1 MSRSRT
7 EPITDAVTSDA
18 ASSDDAAGEVVTG
31 EDPAALRELIDRAL
45 EERAERDG
53 YNRKNQI
60 TIVAW
65 DGHLDRI
72 WPTLILSTTAAASG
86 MTVNVFFTFWGL
98 FPLVKPDR
106 RRRTGKDWMT
116 KALGVMNPGSTQKA
130 KLSRYQFAG
139 MGPWM
144 LGKVAENYKTPH
156 PTELLEMARDMGVRL
171 IPCQMTMDL
180 MGISKDDLID
190 GLEEPIGAATA
201 LLEMKESA
209 IQLFI

>member
-1 MSRSRT
+1 MSET
-7 EPITDAVTSDA
+7 TDTLTGADA
-18 ASSDDAAGEVVTG
+18 G
-31 EDPAALRELIDRAL
+31 ALRELIDQAL
-45 EERAERDG
+45 TEREAEDG
-53 YNRKNQI
+53 INKKNKI
-60 TIVAW
+60 TIIAW

-86 MTVNVFFTFWGL
+86 MEVSVFFTFWGL
-98 FPLVKPDR
+98 FPLVKPER
-106 RRRTGKDWMT
+106 RRKTGKDWMT

-130 KLSRYQFAG
+130 KLSRYNFAG

-156 PTELLEMARDMGVRL
+156 PTELLELSRDMGVRL

-180 MGISKDDLID
+180 MGVGRDDLLE

>member
-1 MSRSRT
+1 MSEEITSAGAKVDT
-7 EPITDAVTSDA
+7 EAAPSPDAD
-18 ASSDDAAGEVVTG
+18 
-31 EDPAALRELIDRAL
+31 ALRELIDQAL
-45 EERAERDG
+45 VEREQTTG
-53 YNRKNQI
+53 FNTKNKI

-72 WPTLILSTTAAASG
+72 WPALILSTTAAASG
-86 MTVNVFFTFWGL
+86 MEVSAFFTFWGL
-98 FPLVKPDR
+98 FALVKPER
-106 RRRTGKDWMT
+106 RLTGRDWMT
-116 KALGVMNPGSTQKA
+116 KMLSVMNPGATKRA
-130 KLSRYQFAG
+130 KLSRYNFAG

-144 LGKVAENYKTPH
+144 LGKVAEDYKTPH
-156 PTELLEMARDMGVRL
+156 PTELLELAQDMGVRL

-180 MGISKDDLID
+180 MGITKDDMID

>member
-1 MSRSRT
+1 MSQTRT
-7 EPITDAVTSDA
+7 EPTTDAPLTDAGTTDA
-18 ASSDDAAGEVVTG
+18 ATG
-31 EDPAALRELIDRAL
+31 QDPAALRELIDRAL
-45 EERAERDG
+45 DERAERDG

-86 MTVNVFFTFWGL
+86 MSVNVFFTFWGL
-98 FPLVKPDR
+98 VPLVKPDR
-106 RRRTGKDWMT
+106 RRKTGKDWMT
-116 KALGVMNPGSTQKA
+116 KALGVMNPGSTSKA

-156 PTELLEMARDMGVRL
+156 PTELLELARDMGVRL

>member
-1 MSRSRT
+1 MSEAT
-7 EPITDAVTSDA
+7 TNG
-18 ASSDDAAGEVVTG
+18 DDTAGAL
-31 EDPAALRELIDRAL
+31 DQAALSELIDRAL
-45 EERAERDG
+45 DERAEEDG
-53 YNRKNQI
+53 YNKKNKI
-60 TIVAW
+60 TIIAW

-72 WPTLILSTTAAASG
+72 WPTLILSSTAAASG
-86 MTVNVFFTFWGL
+86 MEVSVFFTFWGL
-98 FPLVKPDR
+98 FPLVKPER
-106 RRRTGKDWMT
+106 RRKTGKDWMT
-116 KALGVMNPGSTQKA
+116 KALGAMNPGSTQKA
-130 KLSRYQFAG
+130 KLSRYNFAG

-156 PTELLEMARDMGVRL
+156 PTELLELSREMGVRL

-180 MGISKDDLID
+180 MGVKREDLID

>member
-1 MSRSRT
+1 MVQTSR
-7 EPITDAVTSDA
+7 DATNDG
-18 ASSDDAAGEVVTG
+18 AAGTDTE
-31 EDPAALRELIDRAL
+31 AIRELIDQAL
-45 EERAERDG
+45 AERDAADG
-53 YNRKNQI
+53 FNRKNKI

-65 DGHLDRI
+65 DGHLDRV

-86 MTVNVFFTFWGL
+86 MQVSVFFTFWGL
-98 FPLVKPDR
+98 FALVKPER
-106 RRRTGKDWMT
+106 RRKTGKDWMT
-116 KALGVMNPGSTQKA
+116 KALGQMNPGSTAKA
-130 KLSRYQFAG
+130 KLSRYNFAG

-144 LGKVAENYKTPH
+144 LGKVAEDYKTPH
-156 PTELLEMARDMGVRL
+156 PTELLELARDMGVRL

-180 MGISKDDLID
+180 MGIGTEDLID

>member
-1 MSRSRT
+1 MSEATTNS
-7 EPITDAVTSDA
+7 TDTANGLDQ
-18 ASSDDAAGEVVTG
+18 
-31 EDPAALRELIDRAL
+31 AALRELINRAL
-45 EERAERDG
+45 DERAADDG
-53 YNRKNQI
+53 YNKKNKI
-60 TIVAW
+60 TIIAW

-72 WPTLILSTTAAASG
+72 WPTLILSSTAAASG
-86 MTVNVFFTFWGL
+86 MEVSVFFTFWGL
-98 FPLVKPDR
+98 FPLVKPER
-106 RRRTGKDWMT
+106 RRKTGKDWMT
-116 KALGVMNPGSTQKA
+116 KALGAMNPGSTQKA
-130 KLSRYQFAG
+130 KLSRYNFAG

-156 PTELLEMARDMGVRL
+156 PTELLELSREMGVRL

-180 MGISKDDLID
+180 MGVKKEDLID

>member
-1 MSRSRT
+1 MSEATTNS
-7 EPITDAVTSDA
+7 TDTANVLDQ
-18 ASSDDAAGEVVTG
+18 
-31 EDPAALRELIDRAL
+31 AALGELIDRAL
-45 EERAERDG
+45 DERAADDG
-53 YNRKNQI
+53 YNKKNKI
-60 TIVAW
+60 TIIAW

-72 WPTLILSTTAAASG
+72 WPTLILSSTAAASG
-86 MTVNVFFTFWGL
+86 MEVSVFFTFWGL
-98 FPLVKPDR
+98 FPLVKPER
-106 RRRTGKDWMT
+106 RRKTGKDWMT
-116 KALGVMNPGSTQKA
+116 KALGVMNPGSTHKA
-130 KLSRYQFAG
+130 KLSRYNFAG

-156 PTELLEMARDMGVRL
+156 PTELLELSREMGVRL

-180 MGISKDDLID
+180 MGVKREDLID

>member
-1 MSRSRT
+1 MSEAT
-7 EPITDAVTSDA
+7 TNGNDT
-18 ASSDDAAGEVVTG
+18 AGAL
-31 EDPAALRELIDRAL
+31 DQSALRELIDRAL
-45 EERAERDG
+45 DERAEEDG
-53 YNRKNQI
+53 YNKKNKI
-60 TIVAW
+60 TIIAW

-72 WPTLILSTTAAASG
+72 WPTLILSSTAAASG
-86 MTVNVFFTFWGL
+86 MEVSVFFTFWGL
-98 FPLVKPDR
+98 FPLVKPER
-106 RRRTGKDWMT
+106 RRKTGKDWMT
-116 KALGVMNPGSTQKA
+116 KALGAMNPGSTQKA
-130 KLSRYQFAG
+130 KLSRYNFAG

-156 PTELLEMARDMGVRL
+156 PTELLELSREMGVRL

-180 MGISKDDLID
+180 MGVKKEDLIG

>member
-1 MSRSRT
+1 MTMGDPTGNGS
-7 EPITDAVTSDA
+7 TDSAELT
-18 ASSDDAAGEVVTG
+18 
-31 EDPAALRELIDRAL
+31 RLIDQAL
-45 EERAERDG
+45 AERDAHDG
-53 YNRKNQI
+53 FNKKNKI

-86 MTVNVFFTFWGL
+86 MEVSVFFTFWGL
-98 FPLVKPDR
+98 
-106 RRRTGKDWMT
+106 
-116 KALGVMNPGSTQKA
+116 NPGAMKRA
-130 KLSRYQFAG
+130 KLSRYNFAG

-144 LGKVAENYKTPH
+144 LGKVAEDYKTPH

-180 MGISKDDLID
+180 MGVKREDLIA

-201 LLEMKESA
+201 LLEMKESS

>member
-1 MSRSRT
+1 MSEATTNST
-7 EPITDAVTSDA
+7 ETANGLDQ
-18 ASSDDAAGEVVTG
+18 
-31 EDPAALRELIDRAL
+31 AALRELIDRAL
-45 EERAERDG
+45 DERAADDG
-53 YNRKNQI
+53 YNKKNKI
-60 TIVAW
+60 TIIAW

-72 WPTLILSTTAAASG
+72 WPTLILSSTAAASG
-86 MTVNVFFTFWGL
+86 MEVSVFFTFWGL
-98 FPLVKPDR
+98 FPLVKPER
-106 RRRTGKDWMT
+106 RRKTGKDWMT
-116 KALGVMNPGSTQKA
+116 KALGAMNPGSTQKA
-130 KLSRYQFAG
+130 KLSRYNFAG

-156 PTELLEMARDMGVRL
+156 PTELLELSREMGVRL

-180 MGISKDDLID
+180 MGVNKEDLID

>member
-1 MSRSRT
+1 MSEATTNS
-7 EPITDAVTSDA
+7 TDTANGLDQ
-18 ASSDDAAGEVVTG
+18 
-31 EDPAALRELIDRAL
+31 AALRELINRAL
-45 EERAERDG
+45 DKRAADDG
-53 YNRKNQI
+53 YNKKNKI
-60 TIVAW
+60 TIIAW

-72 WPTLILSTTAAASG
+72 WPTLILSSTAAASG
-86 MTVNVFFTFWGL
+86 MEVSVFFTFWGL
-98 FPLVKPDR
+98 FPLVKPER
-106 RRRTGKDWMT
+106 RRKTGKDWMT
-116 KALGVMNPGSTQKA
+116 KALGAMNPGSTQKA
-130 KLSRYQFAG
+130 KLSRYNFAG

-156 PTELLEMARDMGVRL
+156 PTELLELSREMGVRL

-180 MGISKDDLID
+180 MGVKKEDLID

>member
-1 MSRSRT
+1 MSEATTNS
-7 EPITDAVTSDA
+7 TDTANVLDQ
-18 ASSDDAAGEVVTG
+18 
-31 EDPAALRELIDRAL
+31 AALGELIDRAL
-45 EERAERDG
+45 DERAADGG
-53 YNRKNQI
+53 YNKKNKI
-60 TIVAW
+60 TIIAW

-72 WPTLILSTTAAASG
+72 WPTLILSSTAAASG
-86 MTVNVFFTFWGL
+86 MEVSVFFTFWGL

-106 RRRTGKDWMT
+106 RRKTGKDWMT

-130 KLSRYQFAG
+130 KLSRYNFAG

-144 LGKVAENYKTPH
+144 LVKVAENYKTPH
-156 PTELLEMARDMGVRL
+156 PTELLELSREMGVRL

-180 MGISKDDLID
+180 MGVKKEDLID

>member
-1 MSRSRT
+1 MT
-7 EPITDAVTSDA
+7 EPTNATGTTD
-18 ASSDDAAGEVVTG
+18 E
-31 EDPAALRELIDRAL
+31 AALRDLIDRAL
-45 EERAERDG
+45 VERAEQDG
-53 YNRKNQI
+53 YNKKNKI
-60 TIVAW
+60 TIIAW

-86 MTVNVFFTFWGL
+86 MEVSVFFTFWGL
-98 FPLVKPDR
+98 FPLVKPER
-106 RRRTGKDWMT
+106 RRHTGKDWMT

-130 KLSRYQFAG
+130 KLSRYNFAG

-144 LGKVAENYKTPH
+144 LGKVAENYKTSH
-156 PTELLEMARDMGVRL
+156 PTELLELSREMGVRL

-180 MGISKDDLID
+180 MGVKKEDLID

>member
-1 MSRSRT
+1 MSEATTNS
-7 EPITDAVTSDA
+7 TDTTKGLDQ
-18 ASSDDAAGEVVTG
+18 
-31 EDPAALRELIDRAL
+31 AALRELIDRAL
-45 EERAERDG
+45 DERAADDG
-53 YNRKNQI
+53 YNKKNKI
-60 TIVAW
+60 TIIAW

-72 WPTLILSTTAAASG
+72 WPTLILSSTAAASG
-86 MTVNVFFTFWGL
+86 MEVSVFFTFWGL
-98 FPLVKPDR
+98 FPLVKPER
-106 RRRTGKDWMT
+106 RRKTGKDWMT
-116 KALGVMNPGSTQKA
+116 KALGTMNPGSTQKA
-130 KLSRYQFAG
+130 KLSRYNFAG

-156 PTELLEMARDMGVRL
+156 PTELLELSREMGVRL

-180 MGISKDDLID
+180 MGVKREDLID

>member
-1 MSRSRT
+1 MT
-7 EPITDAVTSDA
+7 EPTTTELTTDATTTNGS
-18 ASSDDAAGEVVTG
+18 TT
-31 EDPAALRELIDRAL
+31 EDHAALRELIDRAL

-86 MTVNVFFTFWGL
+86 MGVNVFFTFWGL
-98 FPLVKPDR
+98 FSLVKPER
-106 RRRTGKDWMT
+106 RRKTGKDWMT

-156 PTELLEMARDMGVRL
+156 PTELLELARDMGVRL

>member
-1 MSRSRT
+1 MSEATTNS
-7 EPITDAVTSDA
+7 TDTTNGLDQ
-18 ASSDDAAGEVVTG
+18 
-31 EDPAALRELIDRAL
+31 AALRELIDRAL
-45 EERAERDG
+45 DERAADDG
-53 YNRKNQI
+53 YNKKNKI
-60 TIVAW
+60 TIIAW

-72 WPTLILSTTAAASG
+72 WPTLILSSTAAASG
-86 MTVNVFFTFWGL
+86 MEVSVFFTFWGL

-106 RRRTGKDWMT
+106 RRKTGKDWMT

-130 KLSRYQFAG
+130 KLSRYNFAG

-156 PTELLEMARDMGVRL
+156 PTELLELSREMGVRL

-180 MGISKDDLID
+180 MGVKKEDLID

>member
-1 MSRSRT
+1 MSEATTNS
-7 EPITDAVTSDA
+7 TDTANGLDH
-18 ASSDDAAGEVVTG
+18 
-31 EDPAALRELIDRAL
+31 AALRELIDRAL
-45 EERAERDG
+45 DERAADDG
-53 YNRKNQI
+53 YNKKNKI
-60 TIVAW
+60 TIIAW

-72 WPTLILSTTAAASG
+72 WPTLILSSTAAASG
-86 MTVNVFFTFWGL
+86 MEVSVFFTFWGL
-98 FPLVKPDR
+98 FPLVKPER
-106 RRRTGKDWMT
+106 RRKTGKDWMT
-116 KALGVMNPGSTQKA
+116 KALGAMNPGSTQKA
-130 KLSRYQFAG
+130 KLSRYNFAG

-156 PTELLEMARDMGVRL
+156 PTELLELSREMGVRL

-180 MGISKDDLID
+180 MGVKKEDLID

>member
-1 MSRSRT
+1 MSEAT
-7 EPITDAVTSDA
+7 TNGADTTGAVDQ
-18 ASSDDAAGEVVTG
+18 
-31 EDPAALRELIDRAL
+31 AALRELIDRAL
-45 EERAERDG
+45 DERAADDG
-53 YNRKNQI
+53 YNKKNKI
-60 TIVAW
+60 TIIAW

-72 WPTLILSTTAAASG
+72 WPTLILSSTAAASG
-86 MTVNVFFTFWGL
+86 MEVSVFFTFWGL
-98 FPLVKPDR
+98 FPLVKPER
-106 RRRTGKDWMT
+106 RRKTGKDWMT

-130 KLSRYQFAG
+130 KLSRYNFAG

-156 PTELLEMARDMGVRL
+156 PTELLELSREMGVRL

-180 MGISKDDLID
+180 MGVKREDLID
-190 GLEEPIGAATA
+190 GLEEPIDAATA

>member
-1 MSRSRT
+1 MSEATTNS
-7 EPITDAVTSDA
+7 TDTANVLDQ
-18 ASSDDAAGEVVTG
+18 
-31 EDPAALRELIDRAL
+31 AALGELIDRAL
-45 EERAERDG
+45 DERAADDG
-53 YNRKNQI
+53 YNKKNKI
-60 TIVAW
+60 TIIAW

-72 WPTLILSTTAAASG
+72 WPTLILSSTAAASG
-86 MTVNVFFTFWGL
+86 MEVSVFFTFWGL
-98 FPLVKPDR
+98 FPLVKPER
-106 RRRTGKDWMT
+106 RRKTGKDWMT
-116 KALGVMNPGSTQKA
+116 KALGVMNPGSTHKA
-130 KLSRYQFAG
+130 KLSRYNFAG

-156 PTELLEMARDMGVRL
+156 PTELLELSREMGVRL

-180 MGISKDDLID
+180 MGVKKEDLID

>member
-1 MSRSRT
+1 MTDRTAVPTPT
-7 EPITDAVTSDA
+7 EPNVDGV
-18 ASSDDAAGEVVTG
+18 
-31 EDPAALRELIDRAL
+31 ALRELIDRAID
-45 EERAERDG
+45 ERIADLAIAEPTDG
-53 YNRKNQI
+53 RKNKI

-65 DGHLDRI
+65 DGHLDRV

-86 MTVNVFFTFWGL
+86 MEVSVFFTFWGL
-98 FPLVKPDR
+98 FALAKPG
-106 RRRTGKDWMT
+106 RRTGKDWMT
-116 KALGVMNPGSTQKA
+116 KMLSAMNPGSTSKA
-130 KLSRYQFAG
+130 KLSRYNFAG

-144 LGKVAENYKTPH
+144 LGKIAEDYKTPH
-156 PTELLEMARDMGVRL
+156 PSELLELARDMGVRL

-180 MGISKDDLID
+180 MGLTKDDLID

>member
-1 MSRSRT
+1 MSEAT
-7 EPITDAVTSDA
+7 TNGTDTTNGLDQ
-18 ASSDDAAGEVVTG
+18 
-31 EDPAALRELIDRAL
+31 AALRELIDRAL
-45 EERAERDG
+45 DERAADDG
-53 YNRKNQI
+53 YNKKNKI
-60 TIVAW
+60 TIIAW

-72 WPTLILSTTAAASG
+72 WPTLILSSTAAASG
-86 MTVNVFFTFWGL
+86 MEVSVFFTFWGL
-98 FPLVKPDR
+98 FPLVKPER
-106 RRRTGKDWMT
+106 RRKTGKDWMT
-116 KALGVMNPGSTQKA
+116 KALGAMNPGSTQKA
-130 KLSRYQFAG
+130 KLSRYNFAG

-156 PTELLEMARDMGVRL
+156 PTELLELSREMGVRL

-180 MGISKDDLID
+180 MGVKKEDLID